1 MHSTSALRAGPARD
15 ALTIAIHALDLADA
29 APPALKMRALA
40 DVAHCYRALGA
51 LSPAESYLQQAL
63 RWSRLTGSADAT
75 VDLLCELAE
84 LAVQEAAAADE
95 DDEPGAAHR
104 ARERARDLAFEA
116 SREACHAADPHWEV
130 QVLLRVS
137 EALDRCG
144 DHGDAIALQCR
155 ALHLLFHHE
164 LPPLSAEPR
173 TEAQAVM

>member
-1 MHSTSALRAGPARD
+1 MHSTAALRAGPARD
-15 ALTIAIHALDLADA
+15 ALALAIHALDLADA
-29 APPALKMRALA
+29 AAPALKMRALA

-63 RWSRLTGSADAT
+63 RWSRLIGSADAS

-84 LAVQEAAAADE
+84 LAVEEAAGLSEE
-95 DDEPGAAHR
+95 DAGAVHR

-116 SREACHAADPHWEV
+116 AQQACHAADAHWEV

-137 EALDRCG
+137 DALDRCG

-155 ALHLLFHHE
+155 ALHLLFKGE
-164 LPPLSAEPR
+164 VLPLTPDPR
-173 TEAQAVM
+173 TEAQSVM

>member
-1 MHSTSALRAGPARD
+1 MHSNTALTAGPARE
-15 ALTIAIHALDLADA
+15 ALALAIHALELADA
-29 APPALKMRALA
+29 AAPALRLRALA

-63 RWSRLTGSADAT
+63 RWSRVISPADAT

-84 LAVQEAAAADE
+84 LAVEEAAGLGEE
-95 DDEPGAAHR
+95 DALAAHR
-104 ARERARDLAFEA
+104 AREKARDLAFEA
-116 SREACHAADPHWEV
+116 AAEACHAADPHWEV

-155 ALHLLFHHE
+155 ALQLLCKGDG
-164 LPPLSAEPR
+164 LSLNADPR
-173 TEAQAVM
+173 TEAQSVM

>member
-1 MHSTSALRAGPARD
+1 MHSTAALAAGPARD
-15 ALTIAIHALDLADA
+15 ALALAIHALDLAEG

-63 RWSRLTGSADAT
+63 RWSRMIGSADAV

-84 LAVQEAAAADE
+84 LAVEEAGSAAL
-95 DDEPGAAHR
+95 DDPRAAHR

-116 SREACHAADPHWEV
+116 ASQACHAADPHWEV

-155 ALHLLFHHE
+155 ALHLLFKGE
-164 LPPLSAEPR
+164 LSALSTEPR
-173 TEAQAVM
+173 TDAQPVM